1 MLLYLYVKTVYHLKR
16 DFSFTVIQCTRDKPD
31 LGNTR
36 KLTNNWDGV
45 SKQFGTSI
53 NYTCQVSVMA

>member
-1 MLLYLYVKTVYHLKR
+1 LKR

-53 NYTCQVSVMA
+53 NYTCQVSVMAYNPESI